1 VATGSA
7 APFRGPALAPTPESY
22 LRYVVVLATLGFLF
36 IEAHRRLF
44 PGRAWALIRRSEA
57 AAMAAGVNV
66 TFYKAWAFG
75 VAGLLAG
82 AAGGLLAGSLGL
94 LDDGTFRSSESIMVF
109 ALAVVGGARYWLGAV
124 IAAFLFRILPAALN
138 SWGVDSDLAY
148 VIFGAGLLH
157 ALITA
162 PDGIAGQ
169 IMGLFARV
177 FGRKGGRP

>member
-1 VATGSA
+1 
-7 APFRGPALAPTPESY
+7 
-22 LRYVVVLATLGFLF
+22 
-36 IEAHRRLF
+36 
-44 PGRAWALIRRSEA
+44 
-57 AAMAAGVNV
+57 
-66 TFYKAWAFG
+66 
-75 VAGLLAG
+75 
-82 AAGGLLAGSLGL
+82 
-94 LDDGTFRSSESIMVF
+94 
-109 ALAVVGGARYWLGAV
+109 VVGGARYWLGAV